1 MMDSQLIRIAAS
13 LSALSGLI
21 AGLHAAGQEPLPEP
35 NSTNNI
41 AQSAMGVI

>member
-1 MMDSQLIRIAAS
+1 MDSRLIRTAAA

-21 AGLHAAGQEPLPEP
+21 AGRHAAGQDPLRQQ